1 VIFRAGGGGFFDGT
15 RFTGSL
21 SNTWDPS
28 RVVNLNLFYQYNRID
43 FDDRGQSFRA
53 HVARFRTEFT
63 FNTRL
68 TLSSFIQY
76 NSAGEIGVLNAR
88 FRYNPRDG
96 NNFYIVFNESVN
108 TDRDRFTP
116 RLPFSDQRAVLLK
129 FDYTF

>member
-1 VIFRAGGGGFFDGT
+1 
-15 RFTGSL
+15 
-21 SNTWDPS
+21 
-28 RVVNLNLFYQYNRID
+28 VVNLNLFYQYSRIG
-43 FDDRGQSFRA
+43 FDDRGQSFQA

-76 NSAGEIGVLNAR
+76 NSAGDLGVLNAR

-108 TDRDRFTP
+108 TDRDRLTP